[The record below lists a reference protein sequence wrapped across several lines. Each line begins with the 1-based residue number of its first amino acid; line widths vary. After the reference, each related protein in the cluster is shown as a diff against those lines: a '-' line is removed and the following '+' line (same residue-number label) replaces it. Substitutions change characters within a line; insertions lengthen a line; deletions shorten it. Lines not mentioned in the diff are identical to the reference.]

1 MDASRLGRAQTGRET
16 VELVERGTYVA
27 PSGRTVS
34 IASEVA
40 YAKAN
45 TRAFS
50 AGADFTSTR
59 AFADSTRI
67 DVTSET
73 TARAT
78 QRLVLDESEEPGHT
92 ACLNFASA
100 KNPGGG
106 FLSGARA
113 QEEDLARRS
122 ALYACQ
128 LTQKHHYDANRAC
141 GTPVY
146 TDSLL
151 WSPLVPFFRDDR
163 LVFVEQPW
171 LCGVLTAPAP
181 NMGAMLK
188 RDASARPL
196 VEAALARR
204 AAYVLAVLAHVEQRV
219 LVLGA
224 WGCGVFQNDPA
235 FVAHTFASLLD
246 GEFKGVFARVVFA
259 IHDSSADKSTLHAFE
274 RRLTSTG
281 RGAA

>member
-1 MDASRLGRAQTGRET
+1 MDANRMGRAQTGRET
-16 VELVERGTYVA
+16 VEVVERGSYVA
-27 PSGRTVS
+27 RSGRTVS
-34 IASEVA
+34 IAAEVA
-40 YAKAN
+40 HATSHTIALATGATF
-45 TRAFS
+45 TRPQLRA
-50 AGADFTSTR
+50 TR
-59 AFADSTRI
+59 FE
-67 DVTSET
+67 VTLET

-78 QRLVLDESEEPGHT
+78 QRLVVDEREPSEHT
-92 ACLNFASA
+92 ASLNFASA
-100 KNPGGG
+100 KNPGSG

-128 LTQKHHYDANRAC
+128 LTQKAHYDANRAH

-171 LCGVLTAPAP
+171 LVGVLTAPAP

-188 RDASARPL
+188 RDATSRPV

-204 AAYVLAVLAHVEQRV
+204 AAYVLQAFAHFDQRNI
-219 LVLGA
+219 VLGA
-224 WGCGVFQNDPA
+224 WGCGVFMNDPA
-235 FVAHTFASLLD
+235 FVASAFGNLLD

-259 IHDSSADKSTLHAFE
+259 IYDASVEKSTLRAFE
-274 RRLTSTG
+274 QRFA
-281 RGAA
+281 GAS

>member
-1 MDASRLGRAQTGRET
+1 MGRAQTGRET
-16 VELVERGTYVA
+16 VEVVERGTYVA

-40 YAKAN
+40 HAKAN
-45 TRAFS
+45 TVALKD
-50 AGADFTSTR
+50 GADFTAAKT
-59 AFADSTRI
+59 FATRI

-78 QRLVLDESEEPGHT
+78 QRLVVDEGEAPAHT

-128 LTQKHHYDANRAC
+128 LTQKHHYDANRAH

-171 LCGVLTAPAP
+171 LVGVVTAPAP

-188 RDASARPL
+188 RDATSRPL
-196 VEAALARR
+196 VEAALERR
-204 AAYVLAVLAHVEQRV
+204 AAYVLEAFAHFDQRNI
-219 LVLGA
+219 VLGA
-224 WGCGVFQNDPA
+224 WGCGVFMNDPA
-235 FVAHTFASLLD
+235 FVAATFGNLLEGD
-246 GEFKGVFARVVFA
+246 FKGVFARVVFA
-259 IHDSSADKSTLHAFE
+259 IYDSSPDKSTLRAFE
-274 RRLTSTG
+274 QRFVKG
-281 RGAA
+281 GAS

>member
-1 MDASRLGRAQTGRET
+1 MGRAQTGRET
-16 VELVERGTYVA
+16 VEVVERGSYVA
-27 PSGRTVS
+27 PSGRTIS
-34 IASEVA
+34 IAASVDH
-40 YAKAN
+40 AKAH
-45 TRAFS
+45 TVALKD
-50 AGADFTSTR
+50 GADFTRGTAHTTR
-59 AFADSTRI
+59 V

-78 QRLVLDESEEPGHT
+78 QRLVVDESEPPAHT

-122 ALYACQ
+122 ALYGCQ
-128 LTQKHHYDANRAC
+128 LTQKHHYDANRAH
-141 GTPVY
+141 GSPVY

-171 LCGVLTAPAP
+171 LAGVLTAPAP

-188 RDASARPL
+188 RDATSRPL
-196 VEAALARR
+196 VEAALERR
-204 AAYVLAVLAHVEQRV
+204 AAYVLKVFAHFDQRNI
-219 LVLGA
+219 VLGA
-224 WGCGVFQNDPA
+224 WGCGVFMNDPA
-235 FVAHTFASLLD
+235 FVAATFGNLLD

-259 IHDSSADKSTLHAFE
+259 IHDSSADKSTLRAFQQRFME
-274 RRLTSTG
+274 AR
-281 RGAA
+281 